1 MKRYYYLHIA
11 GFFVIIKKT
20 FLMNCFIKIVTY
32 FIEYFSR
39 RNRTSKVGLLHL
51 KYQHRVNYLEK
62 VLVLRKMPDGN
73 LSFLNKSQCKISWSE
88 QYLNSMGVL
97 GQS

>member
-39 RNRTSKVGLLHL
+39 RRTSKVGLLHL